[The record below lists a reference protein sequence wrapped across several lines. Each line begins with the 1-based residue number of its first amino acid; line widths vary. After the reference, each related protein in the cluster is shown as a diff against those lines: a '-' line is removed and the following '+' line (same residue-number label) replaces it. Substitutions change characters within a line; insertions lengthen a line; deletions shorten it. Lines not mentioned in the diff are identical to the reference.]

1 MADYI
6 NPTNYNNMIEALNNF
21 AAKTLETCERLNA
34 ACAQCTAVLGPDD
47 VATNKITSSA
57 SVICAKY
64 EELVLEARRIAINMQ
79 QELEDYYERER
90 ANEADGDSSGDDD
103 F

>member
-1 MADYI
+1 MADYM

-34 ACAQCTAVLGPDD
+34 ACAQCTAVLGEDD

-64 EELVLEARRIAINMQ
+64 EELVLEAKRIAADMQ
-79 QELEDYYERER
+79 RELQEYYEPER
-90 ANEADGDSSGDDD
+90 TYADDSGNSGDDD